1 MSNILGGKITIN
13 NDEELK
19 VERTLELK
27 KQNEEIKLLKQ
38 KLEQHFEFEIIDY
51 IVADIV
57 EHEDYNHFCLMVSL
71 ATVNERISEENAIR
85 LKNEIK
91 EISSINSNY
100 DKLNK
105 DRIKGHFKV

>member
-38 KLEQHFEFEIIDY
+38 KLEQHFKFEIIDY

-57 EHEDYNHFCLMVSL
+57 EHEDYNHFCLMVNL
-71 ATVNERISEENAIR
+71 ATVNERISEENATR
-85 LKNEIK
+85 LKAEIK
-91 EISSINSNY
+91 EMY
-100 DKLNK
+100 H
-105 DRIKGHFKV
+105 IKNDYQKF